1 MISDLPTDAL
11 VYMASP
17 YSHPDPVVM
26 ETRFHFAAHAAAYL
40 MRRGLLIFSPIT
52 HSHPIAQYGL
62 PKDFTF
68 WKQYDEA
75 FMDACWGIVVLMI
88 DGWRESKGVTAEIEY
103 MSRKGIA
110 AEYLD
115 PEDMENSK

>member
-1 MISDLPTDAL
+1 MSTLDLIYL
-11 VYMASP
+11 ASP
-17 YSHPDPVVM
+17 YSHPDPAVRQIRYEVAC
-26 ETRFHFAAHAAAYL
+26 EAAAYL
-40 MRRGLLIFSPIT
+40 MRRGLMVFSPIV

-62 PKDFTF
+62 PKDYAF
-68 WKQYDEA
+68 WRQYDEA
-75 FMDACWGIVVLMI
+75 LMDACWGIVVLMI

-115 PEDMENSK
+115 PEDMVNSK